1 VKVLL
6 ITNLF
11 APDELAGAS
20 LYSDLG
26 LYLKNQGH
34 DVRVLC
40 TFSYYP
46 AWSLRDEDAGVPVR
60 DEVWNGIP
68 LRRIA
73 MYVPKKQTGL
83 KRMLSDLSFF
93 FSIIGRN
100 FADGWYPDAVL
111 TASPMF
117 SQCLAQR
124 FLYPGR
130 SIPRMIVVQDFV
142 VDAALELEMLN
153 LPGIQF
159 PLKWLER
166 WSFRSAR
173 TLSTISTQM
182 LEKLRLIVGNDRHLL
197 HIPNW
202 IHASLH
208 EEIKRQA
215 PGTSS
220 RRERTLLYS
229 GNLGVKQGL
238 PDFIETFTKAAGEWS
253 LQIHGGGAE
262 KERLVEAT
270 RGRQAIHVAGVLDEV
285 DYVRELLTCSACLV
299 TQMPGVGANF
309 LPSKLLPSLAAGTP
323 VLAVCEGGTPLAL
336 EVSNGQFGEVVAPGD
351 VQGLRSVLDRWSSD
365 PRRLRELG
373 DNALKW
379 SLRYE
384 REVILPQYEAALK
397 ELVVTRAEG

>member
-1 VKVLL
+1 MKLLL

-20 LYSDLG
+20 LYSDLA

-34 DVRVLC
+34 DIRVLC

-46 AWSLRDEDAGVPVR
+46 AWSRREEDVGVPMR

-68 LRRIA
+68 IRRIS
-73 MYVPKKQTGL
+73 MYVPSKPTGL

-93 FSIIGRN
+93 FSILSRN
-100 FADGWYPDAVL
+100 FSDGWYPDIVL

-130 SIPRMIVVQDFV
+130 SITRMIVVQDFV
-142 VDAALELEMLN
+142 VDAALELGLLK
-153 LPGIQF
+153 LPGIAF

-182 LEKLRLIVGNDRHLL
+182 LEKLRPIVGNDRRLL

-208 EEIKRQA
+208 EEIIRQA
-215 PGTSS
+215 PGTPS

-262 KERLVEAT
+262 REKLIESARGMACITVE
-270 RGRQAIHVAGVLDEV
+270 GVLDEG
-285 DYVRELLTCSACLV
+285 DYVRELLTCSVCLV

-309 LPSKLLPSLAAGTP
+309 LPSKLLPALAAGTP
-323 VLAVCEGGTPLAL
+323 VLAVCEAGTPLAL
-336 EVSNGQFGEVVAPGD
+336 EVSNGQFGEVVSPGD
-351 VQGLRSVLDRWSSD
+351 AEALRDVLDRWSSD
-365 PRRLRELG
+365 PHLLRELG
-373 DNALKW
+373 ANALKW

-397 ELVVTRAEG
+397 ELVVKGAVG